1 MKTKHIILFAFMF
14 VCGCVFTFCVNNNN
28 KSTPMEF
35 LPEKNLEP
43 PKVEMPDTVSI
54 YDDPN
59 LETIYVVYTG
69 DTGKSEVIKEQKCN
83 GCHWRCE
90 YRE

>member
-14 VCGCVFTFCVNNNN
+14 VCGCVVTFCVNNHH

-35 LPEKNLEP
+35 LPENNLEP
-43 PKVEMPDTVSI
+43 PKVEMPETVSV
-54 YDDPN
+54 YGDSE
-59 LETIYVVYTG
+59 LKTIYITYTN
-69 DTGKSEVIKEQKCN
+69 DTGKTVVEKQRSCK

-90 YRE
+90 Q